1 MATEGL
7 APAWRQLLEKLGATG
22 MLADCE
28 PPAAGVSGLD
38 AVSAVLDR
46 IHASMVEHNRGDTT
60 LNRLV
65 EGRYDRA
72 AGVRWLVENYHFT
85 KSASYH
91 ISPVFGHEMSSDE
104 RKLWTRFLEEESWH
118 WRIYRPAGSV
128 FGLGFDELDAAGPR
142 ESTRQFVE
150 LIRAAAVRSP
160 VAYAATLA
168 FIEKSP
174 ASTDVADNL
183 LLSSLM
189 KHYGFTSTAVR
200 PLWWHQLENATA
212 GHNDL
217 SAIVISN
224 RQVIDAADF
233 DDAIATAADVVR
245 GSRLWYDDMFSDY

>member
-1 MATEGL
+1 
-7 APAWRQLLEKLGATG
+7 
-22 MLADCE
+22 
-28 PPAAGVSGLD
+28 
-38 AVSAVLDR
+38 
-46 IHASMVEHNRGDTT
+46 
-60 LNRLV
+60 
-65 EGRYDRA
+65 
-72 AGVRWLVENYHFT
+72 
-85 KSASYH
+85 
-91 ISPVFGHEMSSDE
+91 
-104 RKLWTRFLEEESWH
+104 
-118 WRIYRPAGSV
+118 
-128 FGLGFDELDAAGPR
+128 LDAAGPR

-174 ASTDVADNL
+174 VSTDVADSPL
-183 LLSSLM
+183 FSSLM
-189 KHYGFTSTAVR
+189 KHYGFTPTAVR

-233 DDAIATAADVVR
+233 DDALAAAADVVR